1 MEARHTARANTYAV
15 PTLQKDVISAL
26 RNLRLPI
33 RLFGENP
40 ADIRNRLA
48 LALTQLHPKNSDHV
62 HEKSLEDSGS
72 WNKAKENVVTSE
84 VLYTHASTEL
94 IMARKRMCEYS
105 MERARVRLKEEK
117 WMRKGYVQFQQ
128 VRKKEVA
135 EVEAEAEVEKKENR
149 DGDDGFGK
157 DENVT
162 DVKWREDR
170 CRELYKSVRGL
181 SLEGSQY
188 GDARPL
194 SCVCTAADGYG
205 SAAVVA
211 TGGWSGSIKLWDG
224 KDHLNL
230 LHTKSMAHDDRIMGI
245 AMSNAEGRKDL
256 MVSASIDLTAKLW
269 RVLENR
275 DDGEK
280 PTYKIQEL
288 WHLKGHAARLCKI
301 AWHPSGRYFGT
312 TSFDHTW
319 RLWDVET
326 GHQLLLQ
333 DGHWK
338 ETYGIC
344 MHGDGSLCA
353 TTDFGGVV
361 QVWDLR
367 SGKSAT
373 HFVGHHAKRVLCC
386 EFSPNGFQLATAG
399 DDGIIKLFDL
409 RRGSK
414 GKSISSVPAHSNL
427 ITQIKFGTSSND
439 LGSDYLISSSFDGT
453 CKVWSTRNWHSLTTL
468 RGHEGKVMGIA
479 EMTKHREP
487 LGENMMTDVEKEE
500 LNFSLVSCGHDKT
513 LKLWQ

>member
-1 MEARHTARANTYAV
+1 MEARHAARANTFAV
-15 PTLQKDVISAL
+15 PTLQKDVIAAL

-48 LALTQLHPKNSDHV
+48 LALTQFQNSNTDLIK
-62 HEKSLEDSGS
+62 EKSLEDSS
-72 WNKAKENVVTSE
+72 NLKKSDEHVTSE

-117 WMRKGYVQFQQ
+117 RLRDGYVKFVQC
-128 VRKKEVA
+128 VKKQ
-135 EVEAEAEVEKKENR
+135 EVEKNE
-149 DGDDGFGK
+149 DMDCDFGK
-157 DENVT
+157 DENVMN
-162 DVKWREDR
+162 VKWKEDR

-194 SCVCTAADGYG
+194 SCVCTAARG
-205 SAAVVA
+205 SGGDDAAAVVA

-245 AMSNAEGRKDL
+245 AMSDAEGRKDL

-275 DDGEK
+275 GDDER

-338 ETYGIC
+338 ETYGIS

-399 DDGIIKLFDL
+399 DDGTIKLFDL

-427 ITQIKFGTSSND
+427 ITQIKFGSSSND

-487 LGENMMTDVEKEE
+487 LGENVMTDVEKEG